1 MKPTVHGGL
10 CTRARLALPHYWIA
24 ALLAIVSFQA
34 NAADH
39 PMWGGTPSR
48 NMVSSETG
56 LPDSFEPGKKKP
68 GSEEVDMATT
78 KNVRWVAKLGSQAY
92 GNPTISGGKVFVG
105 TNNESPRDP
114 KFKGDYSMLMAF
126 DETSGK
132 YLWQLAVPKLG
143 TGKVSDWEFLGL
155 CSSPHVEGDR
165 AYILTNRCEV
175 LAADVNGMENGNNGE
190 FKDEAKYFA
199 GPDKPPVEVGKSDG
213 DIIWRY
219 DMREEL
225 GVFPHNITSSSVLI
239 VGDRLY
245 ANTSNGQDWSHVNI
259 PSPQAPALVCLDKQS
274 GKYLAEE
281 ASGISTRLFHGNWSS
296 PAYGEVN
303 GKGQI
308 IFGAGDG
315 FVYAFDPA
323 PPESGDEIRPLE
335 EIWRY
340 DCNPP
345 EYRNVKYPD
354 ANGPSEVIATPVF
367 WKNRVYV
374 AIGQDP
380 EHGDG
385 VGILHCIDA
394 TKTGDVTEE
403 GKVWSYQDIGRS
415 ISTVSITDDGLLFV
429 AEYAGK
435 IHCLDAETGKPYWV
449 HDTQAHIWGSTLVAD
464 GKVYIGTEDGS
475 FFVFGAEKEKKLL
488 SQTDLGEPV
497 YATPVA
503 ANGVLYVQTPTQL
516 YAIAQEK

>member
-114 KFKGDYSMLMAF
+114 KFKGDYSMLMVF

-175 LAADVNGMENGNNGE
+175 LAADVNGMENGNDGE

-239 VGDRLY
+239 VGERLY

-315 FVYAFDPA
+315 FVYGFDPA

>member
-1 MKPTVHGGL
+1 MKASVVLLH
-10 CTRARLALPHYWIA
+10 CSI
-24 ALLAIVSFQA
+24 ALLAIVTPRVS
-34 NAADH
+34 AADY

-56 LPDSFEPGKKKP
+56 LPDSFEPGTKKA

-78 KNVRWVAKLGSQAY
+78 KNVKWVAKLGSQAY
-92 GNPTISGGKVFVG
+92 GNPTISGGKVFLG

-126 DETSGK
+126 EEASGK
-132 YLWQLAVPKLG
+132 YRWQLAVPKLG
-143 TGKVSDWEFLGL
+143 AGKVSDWEFLGL
-155 CSSPHVEGDR
+155 CSSPHIEGDR

-175 LAADVNGMENGNNGE
+175 LAADVNGMENGNDGE

-199 GPDKPPVEVGKSDG
+199 GMDKPPVEVGKSDG
-213 DIIWRY
+213 DVIWRY

-245 ANTSNGQDWSHVNI
+245 ANTSNGQDWSHINI
-259 PSPQAPALVCLDKQS
+259 PSPQAPALVCLDKKT
-274 GKYLAEE
+274 GEYLGEE

-296 PAYGEVN
+296 PTYGEVN

-315 FVYAFDPA
+315 FVYGFDPV
-323 PPESGDEIRPLE
+323 PPESGDDIEAFK

-345 EYRNVKYPD
+345 EYKKAKYPD

-394 TKTGDVTEE
+394 TQTGDVTQE
-403 GKVWSYQDIGRS
+403 GKVWSYKDIGRS
-415 ISTVSITDDGLLFV
+415 ISTVSITEDGLLFV

-449 HDTQAHIWGSTLVAD
+449 HDTQAHIWASTLVAD
-464 GKVYIGTEDGS
+464 GKLYIGTEDGN
-475 FFVFGAEKEKKLL
+475 FFIFSAGKGKKLL

-497 YATPVA
+497 YSTPVA
-503 ANGVLYVQTPTQL
+503 ANGVLYVQTPTRL
-516 YAIAQEK
+516 YAIAKEK